1 MALTEAGAPK
11 MMLEWMNV
19 QMLALLKKMAVVA
32 ATAPSIGRMEHQWM
46 MEAQQV
52 TMKIVAHQGLLQGA
66 VSRPNKVHMM
76 WSAWQVYV

>member
-1 MALTEAGAPK
+1 MVLTKAGAPK

-32 ATAPSIGRMEHQWM
+32 ATAPSIGRI
-46 MEAQQV
+46 EAQLV
-52 TMKIVAHQGLLQGA
+52 IMKIMAHQGLLLGA
-66 VSRPNKVHMM
+66 VSHPNKVHMM